1 LHKSSCKMLP
11 YKIAKSPE
19 IGNHL
24 VANRAIKAGELILHE
39 LPLVHGPSQMTI
51 PVCLACY
58 VPVDGSYKCPKSSW
72 PLCGPTCAKQVSK
85 NPEVVI
91 PSQCDAQ
98 FEIEEYYQPS
108 YLYECIIVMRTLLLQ
123 KSAPAKYK
131 AFMSLES
138 HNEERRGTPAW
149 NKVKETVI
157 DVMKKTFGVMVFEAV
172 CPELDFSDETI
183 QKIQGILETNKKEI
197 RLSQSDC
204 EAVYAIACLMEH
216 SCTPNVK
223 ITFDK
228 DFSVNV
234 RAGRDIA
241 EGEHI
246 ATMYTHA
253 LWGTIARRDHLNI
266 TKNFWC
272 TCERCVDPL
281 EFGSNFS
288 TILDDGHPMLPLDPL
303 DSESDWVC
311 EKTGMK
317 RTAQDIKLYL
327 SKIGAE
333 LEEVTQKGTVDDA
346 EAFLEKYKKQLHPN
360 HYHMVTCKHNLL
372 QMYGRTEGCLIQ
384 DMDEEQLKRKEEL
397 CREHISVLEIID
409 PSKIRLM
416 IFCAAAHFE
425 LHLPLLQVSKR
436 KWEAGTISTEEFRE
450 ALKEPYKHV
459 KIATELLVNETNEN
473 LPEGQLRLQATDTL
487 TQLEGFMKTVGCQ
500 L

>member
-1 LHKSSCKMLP
+1 
-11 YKIAKSPE
+11 
-19 IGNHL
+19 
-24 VANRAIKAGELILHE
+24 
-39 LPLVHGPSQMTI
+39 
-51 PVCLACY
+51 
-58 VPVDGSYKCPKSSW
+58 
-72 PLCGPTCAKQVSK
+72 
-85 NPEVVI
+85 
-91 PSQCDAQ
+91 
-98 FEIEEYYQPS
+98 
-108 YLYECIIVMRTLLLQ
+108 
-123 KSAPAKYK
+123 
-131 AFMSLES
+131 
-138 HNEERRGTPAW
+138 
-149 NKVKETVI
+149 
-157 DVMKKTFGVMVFEAV
+157 MVFEAV

-281 EFGSNFS
+281 DF
-288 TILDDGHPMLPLDPL
+288 
-303 DSESDWVC
+303 ESDWVC

-346 EAFLEKYKKQLHPN
+346 EAFLEKYQKQLHPN